1 MKFSESYVGQ
11 PVFIRNNLSKI
22 GYIKKLSFIE
32 YNDGD
37 DDGSDINI
45 INNICVIVDRGGFTA
60 EYDINELTPAKGN
73 M

>member
-11 PVFIRNNLSKI
+11 PVFIKNDTSKF

-32 YNDGD
+32 YD
-37 DDGSDINI
+37 DSDSNINT
-45 INNICVIVDRGGFTA
+45 INNIYVIVDRGETSI
-60 EYDINELTPAKGN
+60 EYDIKELTPAKGN